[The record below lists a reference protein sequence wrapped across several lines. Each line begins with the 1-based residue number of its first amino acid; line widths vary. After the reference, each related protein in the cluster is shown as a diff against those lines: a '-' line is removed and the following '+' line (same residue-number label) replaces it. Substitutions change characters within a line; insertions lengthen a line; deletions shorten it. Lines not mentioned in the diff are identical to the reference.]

1 MAAMRV
7 SRRQVLKGAGAALG
21 VVGTLGPTAAFAGQ
35 GVRWDILSLD
45 PEAGTISEGGHASA
59 RANDKSKIT
68 ITGSGTFNPH
78 DRKDVTGGGTW
89 ETSCGA
95 VGEGSGTFEVTAL
108 GSWHEAPGTPPPLVR
123 EDRIGDPE
131 DSRAGLAKL
140 GITYSNGESG
150 VLTISC
156 HLVGT
161 PDSVFEGITV
171 SKGFVDFWNR
181 EAPQDSPFIDANRTT
196 FHLV

>member
-21 VVGTLGPTAAFAGQ
+21 VVGTLGPTAALAGQ
-35 GVRWDILSLD
+35 NGRVRWDIVSI
-45 PEAGTISEGGHASA
+45 EAGAISEGGKASA
-59 RANDKSKIT
+59 QANDKSKIT
-68 ITGSGTFNPH
+68 ITGSGTFNPN
-78 DRKDVTGGGTW
+78 DQQDVTGGGTW
-89 ETSCGA
+89 VASG
-95 VGEGSGTFEVTAL
+95 GGSGDFDVTQL
-108 GSWHEAPGTPPPLVR
+108 ERWHEAPGTLPPL

-131 DSRAGLAKL
+131 DARAGLAKL
-140 GITYSNGESG
+140 GIQYSNGDTG
-150 VLTISC
+150 QLTISC

-161 PDSVFEGITV
+161 PDSVFEGITA

-181 EAPQDSPFIDANRTT
+181 EAPQDSPFIDANRTL